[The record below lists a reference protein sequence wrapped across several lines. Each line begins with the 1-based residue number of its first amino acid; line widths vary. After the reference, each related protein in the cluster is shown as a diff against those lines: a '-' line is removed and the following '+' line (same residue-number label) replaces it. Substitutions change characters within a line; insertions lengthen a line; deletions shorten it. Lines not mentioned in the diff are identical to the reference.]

1 MESVVELLRLRASS
15 TRSMRDRA
23 AVPHVETSDFMNRI
37 ARTGCYREFQGY
49 MDCTGG
55 LGQLTPMY
63 NRLRTYI
70 EQEQD

>member
-1 MESVVELLRLRASS
+1 
-15 TRSMRDRA
+15 MRDRA